1 MEANIGMCVNYTGY
15 INQGGAQVE
24 VQKQGWKIMNI
35 MANALRVGDNRYIV
49 RSNFGNGDETD
60 VIFPARVTQMYACPN
75 VAAGQG
81 ANNVQMVGG
90 RRRRGRRGVTK
101 RATKKSRKGRKAS
114 KRTRK
119 H

>member
-15 INQGGAQVE
+15 INQGGVQVE
-24 VQKQGWKIMNI
+24 VQKQGWKIMDI
-35 MANALRVGDNRYIV
+35 MANALRMGDSRYIV
-49 RSNFGNGDETD
+49 RSNFGNGNETD
-60 VIFPARVTQMYACPN
+60 VIFPAHVTQMYACPN

-90 RRRRGRRGVTK
+90 RRRKRRGG
-101 RATKKSRKGRKAS
+101 KKTRKGRKAS